1 MHIALLIAF
10 TVAAVI
16 YGTICF
22 FDRPARSTETCH
34 AAPDAPYTT
43 HDAHLVWQERIGCD
57 TETCDDKAAAL
68 DVLIDAKIVK
78 PWRAV
83 R

>member
-1 MHIALLIAF
+1 MPIALLIAF
-10 TVAAVI
+10 TVAAVF

-22 FDRPARSTETCH
+22 FDRPVRSTETCH
-34 AAPDAPYTT
+34 PAPAVPYTPE
-43 HDAHLVWQERIGCD
+43 DAHLVWQARIGCD
-57 TETCDDKAAAL
+57 TETCADKAAAL

-78 PWRAV
+78 PWRAI